1 MEVFPVEVDDDVHV
15 LRAEGGIDART
26 ADGLLEQVGR
36 MIDEGATRI
45 VLDCQDLEIVSSAG
59 LAALL
64 RIHTRLRT
72 RGGDV
77 RLAGVRGGDRTGPPD
92 HSPRPDLRAASRCRT
107 GEAVLPTPGCLSR
120 VGR

>member
-77 RLAGVRGGDRTGPPD
+77 RLAGVRGTIAQVLQITRLDRIFELHPDVGRAKLSFRPPD
-92 HSPRPDLRAASRCRT
+92 A
-107 GEAVLPTPGCLSR
+107 
-120 VGR
+120 